1 MLDGTVFDS
10 TRGGFGRPA
19 TFAPN
24 QVIRGWTEALQLM
37 KEGEKWRLVIPSDLA
52 YGRRGAGGKIPPDAA
67 LIFEIE
73 LVSVSAGGASAILPD
88 WLAAIADR
96 TVIEPIRVWHM
107 FCFFVVI
114 VVVQLMLPGGP
125 CLREPHPDQGRGEQ
139 EDRRAQGEARRRAR
153 GGGGGAV
160 AALAAEH
167 PIVRRRAARSASW
180 QGRDGPG
187 IRRVLDGAHRRGA
200 GPGEDGFRAPPHSR
214 HREDDGREAKGR
226 ESGATRENPTCTH
239 AFIGATPR
247 QRFELELEAVGERPL
262 RRELGARIVALGA
275 EPRRRRRRSAWS
287 AAARRRSRSSSPR
300 AAARERGTA
309 TTLCRT
315 APLSRSLSASSAQQR
330 TATRSAASAVRNASS
345 AGATRARSPSSTSRS
360 AAASAVPSAPRTAAV
375 AACSSRTASPPR
387 RSAAWRSW
395 A

>member
-1 MLDGTVFDS
+1 MALGSQAWAPRGSLLLRAAVFAVLATLAAATDAAGTKYLEENSQREGVVTRPSGLQYEVLTKATDPLAVSPGPSDRCKVHYEGKLLDGTVFDS

-37 KEGEKWRLVIPSDLA
+37 KEGEKWRLAIPSDLA

-125 CLREPHPDQGRGEQ
+125 RVSASHILIKGAES
-139 EDRRAQGEARRRAR
+139 EAKTAALKAKLADAPKAEVAAR
-153 GGGGGAV
+153 F

-167 PIVRRRAARSASW
+167 SECPSKSAGGALGEFGKGAMVPEFDACCWTAPIGEVQGPVRTGFGHHLILVTARST
-180 QGRDGPG
+180 DEKP
-187 IRRVLDGAHRRGA
+187 
-200 GPGEDGFRAPPHSR
+200 
-214 HREDDGREAKGR
+214 K
-226 ESGATRENPTCTH
+226 
-239 AFIGATPR
+239 
-247 QRFELELEAVGERPL
+247 
-262 RRELGARIVALGA
+262 
-275 EPRRRRRRSAWS
+275 
-287 AAARRRSRSSSPR
+287 AA
-300 AAARERGTA
+300 
-309 TTLCRT
+309 
-315 APLSRSLSASSAQQR
+315 
-330 TATRSAASAVRNASS
+330 
-345 AGATRARSPSSTSRS
+345 
-360 AAASAVPSAPRTAAV
+360 
-375 AACSSRTASPPR
+375 
-387 RSAAWRSW
+387 
-395 A
+395 